1 MNKSLQNVATTAAR
15 LLLGLIFFVF
25 GLNGFLHFIPMP
37 PPSGESGAFLMALFA
52 TGYMFPLI
60 KGIEVLGGL
69 LLLANRA
76 VPFALVILAP
86 IVVNIAAYHLVLEP
100 GYGMVVTL
108 GVLTSYLAYVHREQ
122 FAPLFASKSR
132 QTLPATVE
140 RSVQAH

>member
-1 MNKSLQNVATTAAR
+1 MNKSLQSITTLAAR

-60 KGIEVLGGL
+60 KGVEVIGGL

-86 IVVNIAAYHLVLEP
+86 ISINIAAYHIVLEP

-108 GVLTSYLAYVHREQ
+108 GVLSTYLAYVHREH
-122 FAPLFASKSR
+122 FSPLFTSKPTPS
-132 QTLPATVE
+132 TVVGVK
-140 RSVQAH
+140 RSLEAH

>member
-1 MNKSLQNVATTAAR
+1 MNKSVQNIATIAAR

-60 KGIEVLGGL
+60 KGIEVIGGL

-86 IVVNIAAYHLVLEP
+86 IIVNIAAYHVLLEP

-108 GVLTSYLAYVHREQ
+108 GVLTSFLAYVHREQ
-122 FAPLFASKSR
+122 FAPLFTSKAA
-132 QTLPATVE
+132 QPVTTEVK
-140 RSVQAH
+140 RSVEAH

>member
-1 MNKSLQNVATTAAR
+1 
-15 LLLGLIFFVF
+15 
-25 GLNGFLHFIPMP
+25 
-37 PPSGESGAFLMALFA
+37 MALFA

-60 KGIEVLGGL
+60 KGIEVVGGL

-86 IVVNIAAYHLVLEP
+86 IVVNIAAYHIVLEP
-100 GYGMVVTL
+100 GYGMVITL

-122 FAPLFASKSR
+122 FAPLFTSKPA
-132 QTLPATVE
+132 LPSSEPVK

>member
-1 MNKSLQNVATTAAR
+1 MNKSVQNIATIAAR

-60 KGIEVLGGL
+60 KGIEVIGGL

-86 IVVNIAAYHLVLEP
+86 IIVNIAAYHLVLEP
-100 GYGMVVTL
+100 GYGMVITL

-122 FAPLFASKSR
+122 FAPLFASKAA
-132 QTLPATVE
+132 QPGAAVE
-140 RSVQAH
+140 RSVEAH

>member
-1 MNKSLQNVATTAAR
+1 MNKSLPNIATLAAR

-37 PPSGESGAFLMALFA
+37 PPSGEGGAFLMALFA

-60 KGIEVLGGL
+60 KGIEVIGGA

-86 IVVNIAAYHLVLEP
+86 IIVNIAAYHVILEP

-108 GVLTSYLAYVHREQ
+108 TVLASYLAYVYREQ
-122 FAPLFASKSR
+122 FAPLFGSKPL
-132 QTLPATVE
+132 QATTSEVK
-140 RSVQAH
+140 RSVEAH

>member
-1 MNKSLQNVATTAAR
+1 MNKSLQNIATIAAR
-15 LLLGLIFFVF
+15 SLLGLIFFVF
-25 GLNGFLHFIPMP
+25 GLNGFFHFIPMP

-60 KGIEVLGGL
+60 KGIEVIGGL

-108 GVLTSYLAYVHREQ
+108 GVLTTYLAYVHREQ
-122 FAPLFASKSR
+122 FAPLFATKPTSS
-132 QTLPATVE
+132 TVVAVK
-140 RSVQAH
+140 RSVEAH